1 MPEDAL
7 KIFVLTRNF
16 GLLKGGV
23 DVLPPGG
30 ASQQGVGAEKSVVE
44 LNLVEVQAA

>member
-1 MPEDAL
+1 MMEEW
-7 KIFVLTRNF
+7 IIRNVE
-16 GLLKGGV
+16 LLKGGG

-30 ASQQGVGAEKSVVE
+30 APQQGVGAEKSVVE